1 MNQPS
6 QRTAQHGGATAEDR
20 LARLTPQ
27 QRALLRQ
34 RLSANGKTADH
45 ATPDLAAGIEALAPL
60 ADGEPFA
67 QAPAQQRIWFF
78 ERLQP
83 GSGAYNLYQ
92 HHRLLGALDADALQA
107 AFSAIVARHA
117 ALRSGFCE
125 QAGQPMQSVHADV
138 AFQLRRLDLSA
149 LAPAARETELN
160 RLAGRENAH
169 PFDLACP
176 PLLRATLVRM
186 ADDDHALLV
195 VLHHIVGDAWS
206 SDVLG
211 SELELRYNALVAGE
225 TQEWAPLRPSFPDIV
240 RWQTAPAQQRKLE
253 RELDYWRGALAGV
266 GGALSLPTDK
276 PRPDIL
282 GARGARHSCQLPA
295 ALIERL
301 EQLARNENATLFMVL
316 LAAFQ
321 CLLGRHAGQDDVVV
335 GTPFANRGRA
345 EFEPL
350 IGLFANT
357 LPMRGDLSGDPSFR
371 QLLARTR
378 SYCLDAYSHADT
390 PLERIVDTLKLERVP
405 GRSALVQAM
414 FVLQPGVEK
423 PLQLRGLRSLPL
435 HCDFD
440 SARFELTLSLTRQ
453 ADGMLAALD
462 YNTELFEAAGIAR
475 MAGQY
480 LVLLDGAAR
489 APDCALSRLPLLDAA
504 QRAELLA
511 LADGGPAATVL
522 APPAGG
528 NLFGW
533 VRAQAALRPDA
544 PALLAPQ
551 ARLSYAELVRAADAV
566 AGQLRALGVGA
577 GTRVALLA
585 DRSVDAMVGLL
596 GILAAGAA
604 YLPLDPAHPDDRLG
618 HMLDD
623 AGAFALAFPTPLG
636 SRADRLAGGRPL
648 PLLGLDWRELAAG
661 TNLPTSASSQR
672 DRAAMPCA
680 TAAVAASAPPPTT
693 AAAYDGAA
701 GAAEAYVIY
710 TSGSTGLPKG
720 VSIGHA
726 GVINL
731 VQAFAL
737 RHDCAGHRLLMIPP
751 LQFDA
756 SVGDIFPVLAAGATL
771 VLHPAPN
778 ELGPREL
785 ERYCA
790 EFDISAIDA
799 PAALWRR
806 WTEGLGRPAAGASAS
821 ADASAASATPLLPT
835 LRMLMFGGEAVPL
848 SLVRRFAALTG
859 QRVTLS
865 NHYGPTEAT
874 VCATLLSTVD
884 GAGLAGPDLPIG
896 RPLPGVQVHVLDA
909 HLQLAPRGVVG
920 ELCIGGA
927 GVARGYLN
935 APELD
940 AARFVPDPFAANGG
954 DATGTRTGAGA
965 GMGAVAARLYRS
977 GDQAR
982 WNADGSLHFIG
993 RSDQQVKLRGVR
1005 IELGEVEAALG
1016 DYPGVGAAVA
1026 SVCEVAPG
1034 ERRLVAYFVAADGA
1048 AVDAAKLRA
1057 FLAGRLPDAML
1068 PSLFQRLDAM
1078 PLTVN
1083 GKVDRRALP
1092 PPTAMAQ
1099 STSQNPAQNTLQ
1111 RAATP
1116 PASDTERAMLAIWC
1130 ELLARR
1136 DLGVDDEFFSVGGD
1150 SLLTLPLVFRLGL
1163 AFGVDVP
1170 LSAVFAAPTV
1180 AALARVVDD
1189 LRAGIA
1195 PAPLDLAS
1203 KVVLPAEID
1212 PARALL
1218 PRAPR
1223 AQPGC
1228 VFITGATGF
1237 LGAYMLRDLLD
1248 LSSAR
1253 MLCLVR
1259 AADQADGLRRIRANL
1274 EGYGLWRPGDE
1285 ARVEALPGD
1294 LATPS
1299 FGLDAAGFAALAERA
1314 DVVFHN
1320 GGQVNFLA
1328 PYESLEAANVGG
1340 TRDVL
1345 RLASSVR
1352 VKPVHLV
1359 STLGVYLTEDQLDA
1373 TVSERSPAPTPAGQ
1387 HGGYNQS
1394 KWVAEQLAL
1403 AARARGLPVAL
1414 YRPARITGDSRDGT
1428 ANLGDYF
1435 HSWIKGCVQLGLA
1448 PRVDGDSFD
1457 MAPVDY
1463 VSRAIVQLALGAGP
1477 ADGNFHFL
1485 NPRRMSLD
1493 ELLAGLRA
1501 AGHAVAPTDYPS
1513 WRTALLAA
1521 TADSRDNALASFA
1534 ALFPAA
1540 ERIDAREPR
1549 FDCGATMAAVAPLG
1563 TVCPPADRALM
1574 ATYLRHMQARGFLPA
1589 PAAPE
1594 RCA

>member
-6 QRTAQHGGATAEDR
+6 QPGGATAEDR

-27 QRALLRQ
+27 QRALLLQ
-34 RLSANGKTADH
+34 RLSAGSKGAEH
-45 ATPDLAAGIEALAPL
+45 AAPDLAGSIAALPPL
-60 ADGEPFA
+60 ADGTPFA

-92 HHRLLGALDADALQA
+92 HQRLRGALDAEALQT
-107 AFSAIVARHA
+107 AFEAIVARHA
-117 ALRSGFCE
+117 ALRTGFSE
-125 QAGQPMQSVHADV
+125 LAGQPLQTVHAEV
-138 AFQLRRLDLSA
+138 AFHMRRLDLSA
-149 LAPAARETELN
+149 LPCAARETELL
-160 RLAGRENAH
+160 RLASRENAH

-176 PLLRATLVRM
+176 PLLRATLVRL

-206 SDVLG
+206 SDVLAA
-211 SELELRYNALVAGE
+211 ELELRYNTLLNGAAGE
-225 TQEWAPLRPSFPDIV
+225 AQEWTPPQPSFADIV

-266 GGALSLPTDK
+266 SGALALPTDK
-276 PRPDIL
+276 PRPDTL
-282 GARGARHSCQLPA
+282 SAAGARHSFLLPA
-295 ALIERL
+295 ELVEGL
-301 EQLARNENATLFMVL
+301 EQTARNENATLFMVL

-357 LPMRGDLSGDPSFR
+357 LPMRGDLSADPSFR

-390 PLERIVDTLKLERVP
+390 PLERIVDILKLERVP
-405 GRSALVQAM
+405 GRSALLQTM
-414 FVLQPGVEK
+414 FVLQPGVDK
-423 PLQLRGLRSLPL
+423 PMQLRGLRAEAL
-435 HCDFD
+435 HGDFD
-440 SARFELTLSLTRQ
+440 RARFELTLSLTRQ
-453 ADGMLAALD
+453 ADGMLAAFD
-462 YNTELFEAAGIAR
+462 YSTDLFESAGIAR

-480 LVLLDGAAR
+480 LVLLGGVVR
-489 APDCALSRLPLLDAA
+489 EPDCALSRLPLLDAT

-511 LADGGPAATVL
+511 LADGGPAAALL

-544 PALLAPQ
+544 AALLAPD

-566 AGQLRALGVGA
+566 ARQLRELGA
-577 GTRVALLA
+577 GPGRRVALLA
-585 DRSVDAMVGLL
+585 DRSVDALVGLL

-604 YLPLDPAHPDDRLG
+604 YVPLDPAHPDERLG

-623 AGAFALAFPTPLG
+623 AGVGALAFPAPLG
-636 SRADRLAGGRPL
+636 RRADRLAGKRPL
-648 PLLGLDWRELAAG
+648 PLLNLDWRELVTEAALAG
-661 TNLPTSASSQR
+661 EPAN
-672 DRAAMPCA
+672 
-680 TAAVAASAPPPTT
+680 PPPQEAPAATRRMS
-693 AAAYDGAA
+693 AAAPAA
-701 GAAEAYVIY
+701 APIADAAEAYVIY
-710 TSGSTGLPKG
+710 TSGSTGTPKG
-720 VSIGHA
+720 VSISHA

-790 EFDISAIDA
+790 DFDISAIDA

-806 WTEGLGRPAAGASAS
+806 WTEGLGQDAAGGAR
-821 ADASAASATPLLPT
+821 ATPLLPS

-874 VCATLLSTVD
+874 VCATLLSTID

-896 RPLPGVQVHVLDA
+896 RPLPGVQTHVLDA

-935 APELD
+935 AAELD
-940 AARFVPDPFAANGG
+940 AARFVADPLAAER
-954 DATGTRTGAGA
+954 DTGAGS
-965 GMGAVAARLYRS
+965 GAARLYRS

-993 RSDQQVKLRGVR
+993 RSDHQVKLRGVR
-1005 IELGEVEAALG
+1005 IELGEVEAALS
-1016 DYPGVGAAVA
+1016 DYPGVSAAVA
-1026 SVCEVAPG
+1026 SVCELAPG
-1034 ERRLVAYFVAADGA
+1034 ERRLVAYFVAGGD
-1048 AVDAAKLRA
+1048 AVVDSASLRT

-1068 PSLFQRLDAM
+1068 PSLFQRLDGM

-1092 PPTAMAQ
+1092 APTAMPQDA
-1099 STSQNPAQNTLQ
+1099 PQ
-1111 RAATP
+1111 RVATP
-1116 PASDTERAMLAIWC
+1116 PHNDTERAILAIWS
-1130 ELLARR
+1130 ELLARH
-1136 DLGVDDEFFSVGGD
+1136 DLGTDDEFFSVGGD
-1150 SLLTLPLVFRLGL
+1150 SLLTLPLVFHLGL
-1163 AFGVDVP
+1163 AFNVEVP

-1195 PAPLDLAS
+1195 PAQLDLVAQ
-1203 KVVLPAEID
+1203 VRLPDEID
-1212 PARALL
+1212 PARAL
-1218 PRAPR
+1218 PARAPR
-1223 AQPGC
+1223 ALPDC

-1248 LSSAR
+1248 MTAAR

-1274 EGYGLWRPGDE
+1274 EGYGLWRDGDE
-1285 ARVEALPGD
+1285 RRIEALPGD
-1294 LATPS
+1294 LAAPS
-1299 FGLDAAGFAALAERA
+1299 FGLDPAGFAALADRA
-1314 DVVFHN
+1314 DVIFHN

-1328 PYESLEAANVGG
+1328 PYQSLEAANVGG

-1345 RLASSVR
+1345 RLASSGHL
-1352 VKPVHLV
+1352 KPVHVV

-1373 TVSERSPAPTPAGQ
+1373 TISEQSPPPTPAGQ

-1414 YRPARITGDSRDGT
+1414 YRPARITGDSRHGT
-1428 ANLGDYF
+1428 ANLADYF

-1448 PRVDGDSFD
+1448 PSGDGDSFD

-1463 VSRAIVQLALGAGP
+1463 VSRAIVQLALGAGA
-1477 ADGNFHFL
+1477 ADGNFHLL
-1485 NPRRMSLD
+1485 NPQRMAVD
-1493 ELLAGLRA
+1493 DLLACLRD
-1501 AGHAVAPTDYPS
+1501 AGHAVAPTDYAS
-1513 WRTALLAA
+1513 WRLALLAA
-1521 TADSRDNALASFA
+1521 TTNSRDNALASFA
-1534 ALFPAA
+1534 AMFPPA

-1563 TVCPPADRALM
+1563 TVCPPADRNLM
-1574 ATYLRHMQARGFLPA
+1574 ATYLRYMQARGFLPA
-1589 PAAPE
+1589 PVTASASATAASE
-1594 RCA
+1594 QRA

>member
-1 MNQPS
+1 MNQQPS
-6 QRTAQHGGATAEDR
+6 AQAGQHGGATAEDR

-27 QRALLRQ
+27 QRALLQQ
-34 RLSANGKTADH
+34 RLSASGKSAEH
-45 ATPDLAAGIEALAPL
+45 ATPDLAAGIDALAPL

-78 ERLQP
+78 ERLQA

-149 LAPAARETELN
+149 QAPAARETELS
-160 RLAGRENAH
+160 RLASQENAH
-169 PFDLACP
+169 PFDLARP

-211 SELELRYNALVAGE
+211 SELELRYNALVGGE
-225 TQEWAPLRPSFPDIV
+225 AQEWAPLRPGFPDIV

-253 RELDYWRGALAGV
+253 RGLDYWRGALAGV

-276 PRPDIL
+276 PRPETL
-282 GARGARHSCQLPA
+282 GAGGARHSCRLPA

-462 YNTELFEAAGIAR
+462 YNTELFEPAGVAR

-544 PALLAPQ
+544 PALLAPH
-551 ARLSYAELVRAADAV
+551 ARLSYAELARAADAV
-566 AGQLRALGVGA
+566 AGHLRALGVGPGA
-577 GTRVALLA
+577 RVALLA
-585 DRSVDAMVGLL
+585 DRSADAMVGLL

-623 AGAFALAFPTPLG
+623 AGAVALAFPAPLG
-636 SRADRLAGGRPL
+636 ARADRLAGGRPL
-648 PLLGLDWRELAAG
+648 PLLSLDWREPAAK
-661 TNLPTSASSQR
+661 TN
-672 DRAAMPCA
+672 M
-680 TAAVAASAPPPTT
+680 
-693 AAAYDGAA
+693 AAYDGAA

-720 VSIGHA
+720 VSISHA

-806 WTEGLGRPAAGASAS
+806 WTEGLGRPATGANANANAS
-821 ADASAASATPLLPT
+821 ADASSASATPLLPT

-859 QRVTLS
+859 RRVTLS

-935 APELD
+935 APDLD
-940 AARFVPDPFAANGG
+940 VARFVPDPFAADSG
-954 DATGTRTGAGA
+954 DGASTREGSGAGIDA
-965 GMGAVAARLYRS
+965 GIDAGISPVAPRLYRS

-1016 DYPGVGAAVA
+1016 DYPGIGAAVA

-1048 AVDAAKLRA
+1048 AVDAANLRA

-1068 PSLFQRLDAM
+1068 PSLFQRLDAL

-1092 PPTAMAQ
+1092 TPSTMAQ
-1099 STSQNPAQNTLQ
+1099 GTSRNTAHNAPL

-1116 PASDTERAMLAIWC
+1116 PASDTERAMLAIWS
-1130 ELLARR
+1130 ELLARQ
-1136 DLGVDDEFFSVGGD
+1136 DLGVDDEFFRVGGD
-1150 SLLTLPLVFRLGL
+1150 SLLTLPLVFRLGQ
-1163 AFGVDVP
+1163 AFGVEVP

-1195 PAPLDLAS
+1195 PAELDLAS

-1212 PARALL
+1212 PARALP

-1274 EGYGLWRPGDE
+1274 QGYGLWRPGDE

-1294 LATPS
+1294 LAAPS

-1493 ELLAGLRA
+1493 ELLDCLRA
-1501 AGHAVAPTDYPS
+1501 AGHAVAPTDYAS

-1521 TADSRDNALASFA
+1521 TADSRDNALAGFA

-1563 TVCPPADRALM
+1563 TVCPPADRTLM
-1574 ATYLRHMQARGFLPA
+1574 ATYLRHMRARGFLPA

-1594 RCA
+1594 RRA